1 MNIELTLGDVIQYLE
16 VAGYSEKDILVMI
29 KEPFYSIT
37 KRQLE
42 ANIRTQQKIAI
53 ANNIVMNPL
62 ELLKTR

>member
-42 ANIRTQQKIAI
+42 ANIRAQQEIAMT
-53 ANNIVMNPL
+53 NNIFADSL
-62 ELLKTR
+62 ELLKSR

>member
-42 ANIRTQQKIAI
+42 ANIRAQQEIAMT
-53 ANNIVMNPL
+53 NNIVADSL
-62 ELLKTR
+62 ELLKSR

>member
-29 KEPFYSIT
+29 KEPFYSII

-42 ANIRTQQKIAI
+42 SNIRAHQEVAMV
-53 ANNIVMNPL
+53 NNIVADSL
-62 ELLKTR
+62 ELLKSR

>member
-1 MNIELTLGDVIQYLE
+1 MTLGDVIQYLE

-42 ANIRTQQKIAI
+42 ANIRAQQERAMT
-53 ANNIVMNPL
+53 NNIVADSL
-62 ELLKTR
+62 ELLKSR